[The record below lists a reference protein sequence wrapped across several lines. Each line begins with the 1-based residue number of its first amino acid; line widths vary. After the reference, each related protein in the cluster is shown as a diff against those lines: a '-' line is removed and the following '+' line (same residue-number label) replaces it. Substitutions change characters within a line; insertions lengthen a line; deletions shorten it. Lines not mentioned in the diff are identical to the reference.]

1 MFQGGELDTQTGK
14 ITIDDPKV
22 HAEYT
27 TDKDSGVIVE
37 TETKRNPDGTLDAHP
52 SSVTT
57 IDPEH
62 AKVTLQ
68 ELDPATGQPKPG
80 VDPIRVEKGELDWMG
95 MHAGEQGA
103 DITGPDGDKITLDQ
117 NGDIHG
123 EDKDGNHFV
132 DTKNGEASYDGGH
145 SYSDQRAEYYRQEEV
160 HNTQHAIQT
169 ATIVDA
175 NANALIARTDISASE
190 VDALDQLLSQ
200 AVSNLPSNSQI
211 PQQVVN
217 ARATLAM
224 LKARLSNDQS
234 VDQRTISA
242 SGQAN
247 GTLRDYARQAGNVGS
262 DAAANYALERY
273 GLKKKEQKDKP
284 E

>member
-1 MFQGGELDTQTGK
+1 M
-14 ITIDDPKV
+14 
-22 HAEYT
+22 
-27 TDKDSGVIVE
+27 
-37 TETKRNPDGTLDAHP
+37 
-52 SSVTT
+52 
-57 IDPEH
+57 
-62 AKVTLQ
+62 
-68 ELDPATGQPKPG
+68 
-80 VDPIRVEKGELDWMG
+80 
-95 MHAGEQGA
+95 
-103 DITGPDGDKITLDQ
+103 
-117 NGDIHG
+117 
-123 EDKDGNHFV
+123 
-132 DTKNGEASYDGGH
+132 
-145 SYSDQRAEYYRQEEV
+145 
-160 HNTQHAIQT
+160 
-169 ATIVDA
+169 
-175 NANALIARTDISASE
+175 
-190 VDALDQLLSQ
+190 DALDQLLSQ